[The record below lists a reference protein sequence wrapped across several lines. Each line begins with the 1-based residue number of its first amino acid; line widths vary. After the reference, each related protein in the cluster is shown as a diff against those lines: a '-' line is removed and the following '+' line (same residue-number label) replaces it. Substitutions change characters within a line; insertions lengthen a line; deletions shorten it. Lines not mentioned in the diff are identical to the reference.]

1 MKKISVALIAA
12 VLLVPLYAG
21 TQSAVA
27 EPGDPGVD
35 NGQQYRPDQPNR
47 PGGYEAEIVTTPE
60 QGAIESAR
68 TRTWARQGTPL
79 TRADVQAWVDG
90 VTPHMSDAAARAA
103 ALPYPTPGLA
113 RKVSGS

>member
-1 MKKISVALIAA
+1 MRRISAALIAA
-12 VLLVPLYAG
+12 VLLVPLNAG
-21 TQSAVA
+21 AQSAVA

-47 PGGYEAEIVTTPE
+47 PGGYEAEIATSPE

-68 TRTWARQGTPL
+68 TRTWAKQGTPL

-90 VTPHMSDAAARAA
+90 VTSDMDDAAARAI
-103 ALPYPTPGLA
+103 ALPYPTPRASQEG
-113 RKVSGS
+113 RRQ